1 MRDGPNNRC
10 EGDCSLLQRSFFK
23 TLTHE
28 RYKPNVLFLDGK
40 KHTTERQKLKVIESS
55 SETEVDGPLS
65 HSSSSSL
72 GGTRSKWETLVV
84 VAVNLS
90 RLDMSTNMGSV
101 MGQTQ

>member
-1 MRDGPNNRC
+1 M
-10 EGDCSLLQRSFFK
+10 K
-23 TLTHE
+23 TDAPE
-28 RYKPNVLFLDGK
+28 RRG
-40 KHTTERQKLKVIESS
+40 LKVIESS
-55 SETEVDGPLS
+55 SENDVDGPLS

-72 GGTRSKWETLVV
+72 GGTRSKWETMVV

>member
-1 MRDGPNNRC
+1 M
-10 EGDCSLLQRSFFK
+10 K
-23 TLTHE
+23 TNPPE
-28 RYKPNVLFLDGK
+28 RRG
-40 KHTTERQKLKVIESS
+40 LKVIESS

-72 GGTRSKWETLVV
+72 AGTRSKWETVVV

-101 MGQTQ
+101 MGQTL